1 MAGRPTPRFVVYGAL
16 GWCAEVVFTGV
27 TNLVRERDPRLP
39 GTTSLWMLPIY
50 GLARPLFEPAH
61 DLLRDRLP
69 APARAGIYAA
79 GFMTVEYATGRLL
92 RALVGRAPWD
102 YSHAR
107 LSVDG
112 LTRLD
117 YAPLWA
123 AAGLALERV
132 HDRLTGRPVT

>member
-1 MAGRPTPRFVVYGAL
+1 MPRFVVYGAL
-16 GWCAEVVFTGV
+16 GLCTEVVFTGV
-27 TNLVRERDPRLP
+27 KGFVRSGDARLP
-39 GTTSLWMLPIY
+39 GRTSLWMFPIY

-61 DLLRDRLP
+61 DLMRERVA
-69 APARAGIYAA
+69 APARAAVYAA
-79 GFMTVEYATGRLL
+79 GFMAVEYVTGYAL

-107 LSVDG
+107 LNIDG

-132 HDRLTGRPVT
+132 HDRLTGRAAT